1 MFKIWVDADSC
12 PSEARK
18 IILKASTRLNLPI
31 IFVANRDIPI
41 KSKEKINTD
50 LFTMIKTPSLP
61 DAADNYIVEN
71 ATEKDLVI
79 TRDIPLANR
88 LVEKNISVINDRGT
102 KFTQNNIKE
111 LLSIRNFNHELAQIG
126 ITGEKVKNYGQKEI
140 AKFSNCLDKELQ
152 IKIKNNNN

>member
-1 MFKIWVDADSC
+1 MQVFISYSPHIGINGIHNC
-12 PSEARK
+12 RFGHG
-18 IILKASTRLNLPI
+18 R
-31 IFVANRDIPI
+31 I
-41 KSKEKINTD
+41 KLYT
-50 LFTMIKTPSLP
+50 
-61 DAADNYIVEN
+61 DNYIVEN

-152 IKIKNNNN
+152 IKIKNNNNFSICIYFRNSDIRFN

>member
-18 IILKASTRLNLPI
+18 IVLRASTRLNIPI
-31 IFVANRDIPI
+31 FFVANRDIPI
-41 KSKEKINTD
+41 KEKDKLNLD

-71 ATEKDLVI
+71 ASEKDLVI

-88 LVEKNISVINDRGT
+88 LVEKNITTINDRGT
-102 KFTQNNIKE
+102 KFTHENIKE

-126 ITGEKVKNYGQKEI
+126 LQPEKAKNYGTKEI
-140 AKFSNCLDKELQ
+140 SKFSNCLDKELQ
-152 IKIKNNNN
+152 YKIKKNN